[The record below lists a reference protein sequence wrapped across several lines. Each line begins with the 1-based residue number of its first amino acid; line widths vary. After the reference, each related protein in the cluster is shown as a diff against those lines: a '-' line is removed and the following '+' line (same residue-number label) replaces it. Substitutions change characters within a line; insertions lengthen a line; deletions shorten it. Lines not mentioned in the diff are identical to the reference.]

1 MENKLSMINVLFET
15 KREPKENVTALKKGL
30 TMADNLAA
38 FGRIF
43 KVETSVVSRAIAKDV
58 TVLEKSIQTISKRI
72 IRKSD
77 PATLK
82 SFTKQIPDEL
92 KLASKELA
100 MKRLW
105 DATQQGNKTL
115 TKTEVEAIINA
126 TKSETKIL
134 WNESKSA
141 AAAAG
146 KTAASGGKNTKGASS
161 GGKNTKGASSGGKNT
176 KGASSGG
183 KNTKGGKTNV
193 KTVETPPVTNTN
205 FRTVLIDNTKRL
217 GIVKQAGRVG
227 KWVFGRLAKL
237 GLWSVAWTLFK
248 LGLIGWIGYEVLQ
261 WLLSDTDGQFPE
273 DLGPIDPKDQDWKKC
288 IVDAFADEGEIGVV
302 DGAQDGDDKTLYV
315 EVAIDEFGGKQ
326 TGGWI
331 RFFNDYSVETQSGET
346 GKWDCNQET
355 VKELQEQSE
364 TTELTAAQLSRI
376 IDDLD
381 DQLSGDFFEGDASD
395 MLDALNVLK
404 TAQGKTYKGQ
414 DAIKVIVYNYPKIK
428 GKELAE
434 HLENLVN
441 LDFQALEAKNEFLSI
456 IGKVPKDTEG
466 NQSDKEQGGGTTK
479 TSKSHITIIWDDEE
493 QGGGGAG
500 GTGKINYKPCDNF
513 PLELGCISDKIKT
526 IQTCMN
532 PTANLKVDGYFGP
545 LTLKAMQDNSYFA
558 DNDKDDTTIT
568 KSVYDTIMKKCKQQK
583 GDESKDDTKKS
594 ERDVVEPVTNL
605 KSKKLEIIPIT
616 KLNAEGMIDVH
627 GQQKLL
633 DQAKKR
639 IDGEIVQN
647 IIDNKVKFRG
657 GKFVLK
663 MDEEL
668 TENQLVAINRYMAAK
683 GYTLDKKNER
693 LDKSKYVWKS
703 ETRDARRIARKQ
715 SKIDK
720 IQSKNEK

>member
-1 MENKLSMINVLFET
+1 M
-15 KREPKENVTALKKGL
+15 
-30 TMADNLAA
+30 
-38 FGRIF
+38 
-43 KVETSVVSRAIAKDV
+43 
-58 TVLEKSIQTISKRI
+58 
-72 IRKSD
+72 
-77 PATLK
+77 
-82 SFTKQIPDEL
+82 
-92 KLASKELA
+92 
-100 MKRLW
+100 
-105 DATQQGNKTL
+105 
-115 TKTEVEAIINA
+115 
-126 TKSETKIL
+126 
-134 WNESKSA
+134 
-141 AAAAG
+141 
-146 KTAASGGKNTKGASS
+146 
-161 GGKNTKGASSGGKNT
+161 
-176 KGASSGG
+176 
-183 KNTKGGKTNV
+183 
-193 KTVETPPVTNTN
+193 
-205 FRTVLIDNTKRL
+205 
-217 GIVKQAGRVG
+217 GIVRQAGRVG

-237 GLWSVAWTLFK
+237 GLWSIAWTLVK
-248 LGLIGWIGYEVLQ
+248 LGLIGWIGYEALQ

-414 DAIKVIVYNYPKIK
+414 DAIKVIVYNYPKIT
-428 GKELAE
+428 GKELAA

-456 IGKVPKDTEG
+456 IGKAPKDTEG

-479 TSKSHITIIWDDEE
+479 TSKSHITIIWDDKE
-493 QGGGGAG
+493 QDGGGAG

-594 ERDVVEPVTNL
+594 EKDVVEPVTDL
-605 KSKKLEIIPIT
+605 KPKKLEIIPIT

-657 GKFVLK
+657 GRFVLK

-693 LDKSKYVWKS
+693 LDKSKYVWKA